1 MNTVSVKFS
10 DNYTG
15 KTYDY
20 ITDQIH
26 EVGDYVV
33 VWSADRKPIV
43 VRVVKF
49 HAFRTDKATKPII
62 CAIDLNAYQAKV
74 DALTAEAARRKR
86 RAEIEA
92 ELDRKLFARDRCER
106 YITLAER
113 DPEAATLLAELRGL

>member
-10 DNYTG
+10 DCYTG

-26 EVGDYVV
+26 KVGDYVV
-33 VWSADRKPIV
+33 VRSYEHKPIV
-43 VRVVKF
+43 VQVVKF
-49 HAFRTDKATKPII
+49 QAFLTDKATKPII

-92 ELDRKLFARDRCER
+92 ELDRRLFARDRYDR
-106 YITLAER
+106 YLALALD
-113 DPEAATLLAELRGL
+113 DPEAAALLTELRGL